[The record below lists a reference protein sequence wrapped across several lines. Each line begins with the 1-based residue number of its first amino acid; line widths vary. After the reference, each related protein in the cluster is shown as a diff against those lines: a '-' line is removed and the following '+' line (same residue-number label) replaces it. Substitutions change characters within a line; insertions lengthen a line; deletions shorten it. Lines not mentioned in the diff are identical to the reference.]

1 MELPRPWTSI
11 SSDIVNSSAG
21 GYPRQSDL
29 ALAAEEIIAEAK
41 KSCPYRGSWIRRE
54 RGDGEL
60 TLAPADVP
68 LAWLIA
74 EFLNRLRV
82 GVLAWNRNKN
92 DASQLR
98 LRVGVD
104 FGTVRVDG
112 EGVPRGGDAIVSS
125 VRLRDSDAAREAT
138 TAVPGAPIVAV
149 VSDSVYQQVV
159 PFGELGLQ
167 PEMFRRIRAAVPEKG
182 YEAVS
187 WLYLPGHF
195 PPYVTG
201 TDDGPDRGCAPRE
214 ATAPATEPDRRR
226 RATSPADSRR
236 REEPGPTTN
245 TGITIKGNKARVDM
259 GDMNFGGGS
268 A

>member
-29 ALAAEEIIAEAK
+29 ALAAEEIIAEAE
-41 KSCPYRGSWIRRE
+41 KSCPYPGSWIRRE

-60 TLAPADVP
+60 TLAPGDVP

-74 EFLNRLRV
+74 EFLHRLRV

-98 LRVGVD
+98 LRVGLD
-104 FGTVRVDG
+104 FGTVSVDG

-125 VRLRDSDAAREAT
+125 VRLRDSDAAREAM

-167 PEMFRRIRAAVPEKG
+167 PEMFRRIRAVVPEKG

-201 TDDGPDRGCAPRE
+201 ADNGPAGDSGPSVASPPTADPNRRGPRTSGAGGRRDEAPQTRIGAQFNAE
-214 ATAPATEPDRRR
+214 NAQLHMR
-226 RATSPADSRR
+226 
-236 REEPGPTTN
+236 
-245 TGITIKGNKARVDM
+245 
-259 GDMNFGGGS
+259 DMNFGGDP